1 MPSMLQELGLINK
14 SKKSLLIPI
23 YCDYQLSLV
32 QDILFD
38 LGVGWRDTYFTK
50 ELKSKRN
57 YFKLVFETSSQR
69 DVILWEESVDSP
81 FHGTNSISIS
91 EKIQNYFVD
100 NFLSKIPLEI
110 VKKHCNSLMLMS
122 FSPYSVSVVYHRNSW
137 IVLDDDIL
145 DAEALSIEEDKKK
158 NVIRNST

>member
-1 MPSMLQELGLINK
+1 MSSMLQELGLINK

-38 LGVGWRDTYFTK
+38 LGIGWRDTYFKK
-50 ELKSKRN
+50 EINSKKN
-57 YFKLVFETSSQR
+57 HFKLVFEISSQR
-69 DVILWEESVDSP
+69 DVILWGDSADNP
-81 FHGTNSISIS
+81 FCGTNSISIS

-122 FSPYSVSVVYHRNSW
+122 FSPYPVSIIYHRNSW
-137 IVLDDDIL
+137 IALDDDIL
-145 DAEALSIEEDKKK
+145 DVEAISI
-158 NVIRNST
+158 